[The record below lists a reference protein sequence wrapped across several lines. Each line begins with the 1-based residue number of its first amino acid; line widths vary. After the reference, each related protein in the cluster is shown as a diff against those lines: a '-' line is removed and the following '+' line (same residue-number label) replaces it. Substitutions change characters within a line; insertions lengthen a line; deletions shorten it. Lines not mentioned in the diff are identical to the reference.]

1 MKDKKGKEISSE
13 GSEIWGIFAVKRSL
27 EDLETFKQG

>member
-1 MKDKKGKEISSE
+1 MKEIKGNEISSE
-13 GSEIWGIFAVKRSL
+13 GSEIWRIFAVKRSL